1 MKHNFAHDSS
11 LIVRTSY
18 LKMTI
23 RPTTYADID
32 ALLIIFSHA
41 RKQMAID
48 GNPTQWG
55 EDYPCRQQLE
65 EDIRRGVSYVLE
77 QDGVVCATF
86 VFVIGEDP
94 TYRIIDDGAWLD
106 DDLPY
111 GTIHRIASD
120 GTEKKVFARVL
131 DWCLAH
137 CNNIRI
143 DTHQANQR
151 MIHLV
156 LRAGFSRCGIIYTR
170 DHSPR
175 IAYQMLKK

>member
-1 MKHNFAHDSS
+1 MKYNFALDSS

-23 RPTTYADID
+23 RPTIYADIPV
-32 ALLIIFSHA
+32 LLAIFYYA
-41 RKQMAID
+41 RQQMIWE
-48 GNPTQWG
+48 GNPDQW
-55 EDYPCRQQLE
+55 DDNYPSRTQLE

-120 GTEKKVFARVL
+120 GTEKRVFARVL

-151 MIHLV
+151 MIHLI

>member
-1 MKHNFAHDSS
+1 MKRNFAHDSS

-23 RPTTYADID
+23 RPTTYADIPV
-32 ALLIIFSHA
+32 LLAIFYYA
-41 RKQMAID
+41 RQQMIWE
-48 GNPTQWG
+48 GNPDQW
-55 EDYPCRQQLE
+55 DDNYPSRTQLE
-65 EDIRRGVSYVLE
+65 EDIRRGVSYVIE
-77 QDGVVCATF
+77 EDRGVVATF
-86 VFVIGEDP
+86 VFIQGDDP
-94 TYRIIDDGAWLD
+94 TYDIIEDGRWLNN
-106 DDLPY
+106 LPY
-111 GTIHRIASD
+111 GTIHRIASS
-120 GTEKKVFARVL
+120 GKIKGVFGCVL

-151 MIHLV
+151 MVHLI